1 MKLKSIPKNIFSFL
15 KQRGAPLSHLYWEAR
30 YVLGGTSGPGSYG
43 ELAQF
48 KARALNDFVEE
59 NDIDSVVE
67 FGCGDGTQLEL
78 ASYPRYVGLDVSRQ
92 AVRMC
97 HERFEQ
103 DHSKSFFLYDPACF
117 VDHHDL
123 FSADLALSLD
133 VIYHLVEDSIFTAY
147 MTHLFEAADQFVAI
161 YSSNSR
167 ERSLALHVRHR
178 PFTDWIA
185 NHAKGWQLLKTVIN
199 SHAPS
204 RKLSAGTPYD
214 LFIYENISQAA
225 EIGSA
230 APPSESCSSRL
241 GSRAPLRQQRM
252 YEQRE

>member
-15 KQRGAPLSHLYWEAR
+15 KQKRAPLSHLYWEAR

-43 ELAQF
+43 ELARF
-48 KARALNDFVEE
+48 KARVLNDFVEE
-59 NDIDSVVE
+59 NDVDSVVE
-67 FGCGDGTQLEL
+67 FGCGDEAQLEL

-97 HERFEQ
+97 HERFKQ

-133 VIYHLVEDSIFTAY
+133 V
-147 MTHLFEAADQFVAI
+147 FEAADQFVAI

-167 ERSLALHVRHR
+167 GRYYALHVRHR

-185 NHAKGWQLLKTVIN
+185 NHAKGWQLLKTVPN

-204 RKLSAGTPYD
+204 RELSTGTPYN
-214 LFIYENISQAA
+214 LFIYESISQAA
-225 EIGSA
+225 EPEST
-230 APPSESCSSRL
+230 APLSESRSSRL
-241 GSRAPLRQQRM
+241 GSRVPLHQQRE